1 MTVSPQRAAEVLA
14 RFRQQKPEAV
24 RLAELVCLAT
34 RIEHGLLREARLR
47 LAPDTDAGAEADLW
61 FSPLTESWSARAF
74 VLSSSVAAILQA
86 ELLKDRERAQR
97 AWALTERLHS
107 NVPPIIAVEER
118 VTWLALSQGAKA
130 LPEMERELQAVL
142 RTMLHDERQG
152 PGVARWALRAIPRLP
167 TLARETGTAR
177 LLAFGAAA
185 RLGIRTLADGAVSLP
200 PQDASWLLPQS
211 SSEPL
216 LEIRVVRT
224 AAGLT
229 FFHGRTTAEGHP
241 LLVPNTR
248 PLLLEVAWV
257 QEGQEQHRLIEAKI
271 GATLPIPAD
280 VRTIRLRTVAGDEYE
295 LSVESS
301 SNAPPLPRYLD
312 DTAWQSLAWIP
323 GRPQPTTAY
332 FIDSSAL
339 LTAATAFLDEP
350 AETPVEIVWNEKR
363 FTATLL
369 HTDVRAGYA
378 LLELPEGSPR
388 ANPLAGTILKST
400 EESALD
406 HKRDWVAYG
415 LLEGERLWIEGYLDE
430 VLLSVEEEVY
440 ATRASMPFDRLP
452 IGSPIFMNGLFLVGH
467 VDWWE
472 GQTIHFGTASGVHET
487 LSELREARARRRPTS
502 SNVPPAEISQEASPP
517 AEEELSQK
525 ASPPVSAQGPSI
537 TEPTSPSVISDPAL
551 TELREIYDSGDLVL
565 FAGPGTSSAAGLP
578 GWKKLVE
585 FAIAHARR
593 RDDPP
598 PRIAE
603 MEELASRGEFD
614 DALSVAY
621 QLFGGSEFGTFVER
635 HLNDEKHDLPPALQ
649 AISKLGTKLRAALT
663 SNLDHFLERALHW
676 PVLWKPQADLVRRRR
691 FIYKFHGTLLDRP
704 SWVFTRSQY
713 DRVIWADPLFRT
725 TFSALFM
732 ACPLFFVGFGL
743 ADDSLESLFSQVR
756 ALSGDQPPL
765 HFALIPKGAL
775 KGFRRDRITQAG
787 VRLIEY
793 PNLDGKHTDVALILE
808 WLAEGDPHRFPETAP
823 A

>member
-1 MTVSPQRAAEVLA
+1 MTVSPQRAEEVLA

-74 VLSSSVAAILQA
+74 VLSPSVAASLQA
-86 ELLKDRERAQR
+86 ELLKDRERAKR

-130 LPEMERELQAVL
+130 LPEVERELQAVL
-142 RTMLHDERQG
+142 RTMLHDESQG

-185 RLGIRTLADGAVSLP
+185 RLGIRTLADGAVPLP

-224 AAGLT
+224 TGGLT
-229 FFHGRTTAEGHP
+229 FFHGLTKAEGHP
-241 LLVPNTR
+241 LLIPNTR
-248 PLLLEVAWV
+248 PLLLDVAWV
-257 QEGQEQHRLIEAKI
+257 QEGQEQHRLIEARI

-280 VRTIRLRTVAGDEYE
+280 VRAIRLRTVAGDEYE
-295 LSVESS
+295 LSAESS

-312 DTAWQSLAWIP
+312 DTVWQSLAWIP

-350 AETPVEIVWNEKR
+350 AESPVEIVWNEKR

-388 ANPLAGTILKST
+388 ANPLAGTIPMST
-400 EESALD
+400 EESALG

-415 LLEGERLWIEGYLDE
+415 LLEGERLWIEGYLDQ

-440 ATRASMPFDRLP
+440 ATRASLPFDRLP
-452 IGSPIFMNGLFLVGH
+452 IGSPIFMDGLFLVGH

-472 GQTIHFGTASGVHET
+472 GQTIHFGTAPGVHET

-502 SNVPPAEISQEASPP
+502 SNVPPAEISHEESPP
-517 AEEELSQK
+517 IEGAASQDAELLSEAEEERFDFNQARLEEMKALILNDGSVDPLIRSQIPERLEGQAITSSRFPSMNRKALISSVGEISRLTVNLRSMALDSYNTVTLDASVELQK
-525 ASPPVSAQGPSI
+525 A
-537 TEPTSPSVISDPAL
+537 T
-551 TELREIYDSGDLVL
+551 LVL
-565 FAGPGTSSAAGLP
+565 DLRSPDPSSWTQEEADRFIFRP
-578 GWKKLVE
+578 EGWSADRDEVE
-585 FAIAHARR
+585 AIV
-593 RDDPP
+593 
-598 PRIAE
+598 
-603 MEELASRGEFD
+603 S
-614 DALSVAY
+614 
-621 QLFGGSEFGTFVER
+621 
-635 HLNDEKHDLPPALQ
+635 LQ
-649 AISKLGTKLRAALT
+649 ALARVEIETETPEDNSERVSTVYVSYIEDIEVVAVHPQPGPRRSVRAPIQKKPSRKSSKRNSKLGPRR
-663 SNLDHFLERALHW
+663 SR
-676 PVLWKPQADLVRRRR
+676 KP
-691 FIYKFHGTLLDRP
+691 
-704 SWVFTRSQY
+704 RS
-713 DRVIWADPLFRT
+713 
-725 TFSALFM
+725 
-732 ACPLFFVGFGL
+732 
-743 ADDSLESLFSQVR
+743 
-756 ALSGDQPPL
+756 
-765 HFALIPKGAL
+765 PK
-775 KGFRRDRITQAG
+775 Q
-787 VRLIEY
+787 
-793 PNLDGKHTDVALILE
+793 
-808 WLAEGDPHRFPETAP
+808 
-823 A
+823 